1 VPEDDLQAL
10 LQTGIEAAQTGRPA
24 VARALF
30 DRVIAR
36 DPDHELAWL
45 WKATVAET
53 PEERRA
59 CLRRVLVINP
69 ENLQAGQAL
78 QQIQRQTPPAARRPP
93 EPPPA
98 RQERARLLASDAPA
112 RQRRL
117 ILPLALVVVA
127 IGLMAAGAGLLLSAQ
142 RDTPATPP
150 PDRAR
155 ELDEAR
161 TATLHAL
168 LAPVSALTATPAAEI
183 RTLPGRRDRLPATWT
198 PTATWTASPA
208 FTPTAPTATPGG
220 QTRHSP
226 ASEVCARCLTADL
239 EGT

>member
-1 VPEDDLQAL
+1 MPEDDLQAL

-24 VARALF
+24 VAHALF
-30 DRVIAR
+30 DRIIAR

-78 QQIQRQTPPAARRPP
+78 EQLQRQAPPAARRRPDPP
-93 EPPPA
+93 AA
-98 RQERARLLASDAPA
+98 RQERALLLASASPSR
-112 RQRRL
+112 RQRL
-117 ILPLALVVVA
+117 LLPLALLVAA
-127 IGLMAAGAGLLLSAQ
+127 IGLMAAGAGLLLSAR
-142 RDTPATPP
+142 RDAPATPT

-155 ELDEAR
+155 DLNQAR
-161 TATLHAL
+161 TATLQAL
-168 LAPVSALTATPAAEI
+168 LAPAGALTATPPAAI
-183 RTLPGRRDRLPATWT
+183 RTLPGRHDWLPATWT

-208 FTPTAPTATPGG
+208 LTPVRPTATPAG
-220 QTRHSP
+220 QTRHIP
-226 ASEVCARCLTADL
+226 ASAVRARYLIADL
-239 EGT
+239 EGA